1 MHSYIRLNIKVFSPA
16 ANKLTA
22 AAKLAANDP
31 NHVLPV

>member
-1 MHSYIRLNIKVFSPA
+1 MYLHIRLNIKVLATA

-22 AAKLAANDP
+22 AAKLAATVL